1 MTLLNEWGS
10 FMSYFTIERADGI
23 THLKLN
29 RPDKMNALNQESLRE
44 LKHQLQSIEDNQDS
58 IVILSG
64 TGKGFCAGGDLAM
77 MQGTRDKQAY
87 EEVMDDIEEVMMRLF
102 LMKKLVISAVHGPA
116 VGLGLSLALACDYVL
131 AHKEASLSM
140 NFIGVG
146 LLPDGGGHF
155 WLQERLGTQK
165 AKLFAWEGK
174 ALSGEEALTQGL
186 VDEVCEGEVE
196 GAAQNLA
203 AYWSRRPLQAMIRS
217 KRVYHGQS
225 VQRLKQLMDQ
235 ERLHQFELR
244 HTDDH
249 KEAVAAFME
258 HRSPVFKGE

>member
-1 MTLLNEWGS
+1 
-10 FMSYFTIERADGI
+10 MSYYTIDRSNGI
-23 THLKLN
+23 THLQLN
-29 RPDKMNALNQESLRE
+29 RPDKMNALNQDSLRE
-44 LKHQLQSIEDNQDS
+44 LKHHLQTIEDNQDL

-64 TGKGFCAGGDLAM
+64 AGKGFCAGGDLAM

-87 EEVMDDIEEVMMRLF
+87 EEVMDDIEEIMMRLF

-116 VGLGLSLALACDYVL
+116 VGLGLSLALACDYVV

-155 WLQERLGTQK
+155 WLQERLGTQR
-165 AKLFAWEGK
+165 AKLFAWDGK
-174 ALSGEEALTQGL
+174 ALSGEEALTEGL
-186 VDEVCEGEVE
+186 VDEVCETEVE
-196 GAAQNLA
+196 ERAENLA

-225 VQRLKQLMDQ
+225 VQRLKHLMDQ

-244 HTDDH
+244 HTEDH

-258 HRSPVFKGE
+258 KRSPVFKGE